1 VSDETVEAHV
11 NHIFFKFGARPL
23 AGHRLGTPARLG
35 LTGQESFAALS
46 AFSFFFFFKR

>member
-1 VSDETVEAHV
+1 VSDATVKAHI
-11 NHIFFKFGARPL
+11 NHIFSKFGAQQL